1 MSEEVLRQ
9 LLPVIS
15 SLLFLP
21 AVFIPLAAVV
31 VYSARATDRERER
44 VEQLATRLRRLCEST
59 GRPAIR
65 TRRPR
70 RVSLDAHMGG
80 ARTLERSLLSLE
92 RDHGIRSRR
101 LPHYRSK
108 SLIHDLEKRI
118 ARLEERGLH

>member
-1 MSEEVLRQ
+1 MSEEDLRQ

-31 VYSARATDRERER
+31 VYSARATDRERKR

-70 RVSLDAHMGG
+70 RVSLNAHMGG

-92 RDHGIRSRR
+92 RDQGTSS